1 MTEKDLHSED
11 RYNLETGR
19 LCLDYANTAEWHASD
34 HPSEHLNQYSD
45 LVDWSAQVGILSSAE
60 AQSLLEQATRQTAEA
75 AAVLARAIAFREALY
90 SIFAAAA
97 HRQAPNLA
105 DLMTLNN
112 TLVSLLPGSHLAPD
126 GDRFTW
132 QWTGNPQA
140 LDRMLWNVA
149 RSSID
154 LLTSDDLSRVG
165 QCADERG
172 CGWLFLDMSRNHT
185 RQWCDMRGCGNR
197 AKARRYYSKVKA
209 QQRA

>member
-1 MTEKDLHSED
+1 MTEKYQRREN
-11 RYNLETGR
+11 RYHLETGR

-60 AQSLLEQATRQTAEA
+60 ARSLWEQAARRPAEA

-90 SIFAAAA
+90 SIFTAAA
-97 HRQAPNLA
+97 HRQTPNEA
-105 DLMTLNN
+105 DLITLNN
-112 TLVSLLPGSHLAPD
+112 ALAGMLPGSHLAPD

-132 QWTGNPQA
+132 QWAGSPQA

-172 CGWLFLDMSRNHT
+172 CGWLFMDMSRNHS
-185 RQWCDMRGCGNR
+185 RQWCDMGSCGNR
-197 AKARRYYSKVKA
+197 AKARRYYRKVKEL
-209 QQRA
+209 QEI